1 MIDSTDITN
10 RLLPHCAQYD
20 KFVFESSFVL
30 ENAQKA
36 LLDWE
41 EYNIDKKF
49 ANDIISKGGKNGYI
63 KLNQL
68 ADENDFSAKE
78 IQSKVFTLV
87 AYCDLNAR
95 DKGKYNTYPDK
106 RVIAQ
111 AGIRQ
116 NAWLIQLLKY
126 KNDSTCVTD
135 AIQNVVQYIKHPE
148 KKFPILSEAHRKLI
162 YSYIFKKEY
171 DKSLFDQE
179 LLFFFQSLNLCS
191 FVNKDNQ
198 TYVYTGMLYDI
209 LKGEWQQVPTIQGV
223 LVRDNT
229 DWKEE
234 FFDRMVTND
243 YGIVWWSK
251 NTVDYGQVYSIL
263 RKQIEAGNGFDY
275 YISESGLVKYRA
287 NIVDFSTAND
297 YNKKRDKWKGYNP
310 LWFENDFG
318 DYNDG
323 KQNAKIAFLVDS
335 FEKLNNPIDIN
346 NFITYNNVSLPV
358 QNNMV
363 AFTKIITSSDKNM
376 SDIISDIAALVRQKK
391 NIILQGAPGTGKTYN
406 TAAVALR
413 VLGINDVDSSNHDEV
428 MKKYQH
434 LVDTKRIFFT
444 TFHQSL
450 DYEDFIEGLKPK
462 ANDGAITYGV
472 ENGIFK
478 NICIE
483 SSKSDFEE
491 QYKLLQMHINSLPN
505 KSLNMQTE
513 KEKKP
518 FSISVNGN
526 GNLTVSSGVKLESGD
541 LASSITKEK
550 LRDAIDTDP
559 NICYITQIQK
569 LMDTF
574 SPDRILII
582 DEINRG
588 NVSKIFGELITLLE
602 ADKRRN
608 GSHPI
613 TVTLPYSKTEFSV
626 PSNLYI
632 IGTMNTTDRSAGHI
646 DYAVRRRFAFYTL
659 KANTD
664 AIHSYYDNNKYD
676 NGIHEIALK
685 LFEDIKAFVTK
696 HKSDDFNIE
705 DLMIGHSYFM
715 AETKEELT
723 RKLKY
728 EIIPL
733 IREYEKDGIIS
744 LNSDQRK
751 LLCAEWVNQI
761 V

>member
-1 MIDSTDITN
+1 MIDSTYIKN

-20 KFVFESSFVL
+20 KFISESSFVL
-30 ENAQKA
+30 EHAKKA

-41 EYNIDKKF
+41 EYNIDTKF
-49 ANDIISKGGKNGYI
+49 ADDIIWEGGKKGYI
-63 KLNQL
+63 KFNQL
-68 ADENDFSAKE
+68 AENNNSPAKE
-78 IQSKVFTLV
+78 IQSKVFTLI
-87 AYCDLNAR
+87 AYCDSKAK
-95 DKGKYNTYPDK
+95 DKEKYNVYSDK

-126 KNDSTCVTD
+126 KNNSTSVTD
-135 AIQNVVQYIKHPE
+135 AIQNVIQYIKHPE
-148 KKFPILSEAHRKLI
+148 NRFPIISEAHRKLI
-162 YSYIFKKEY
+162 YGYIFQKEY
-171 DKSLFDQE
+171 DKQLFDQE
-179 LLFFFQSLNLCS
+179 LLSFFQSLNLCP
-191 FVNKDNQ
+191 FVNEDNQ
-198 TYVYTGMLYDI
+198 TYVYTRMLYDI
-209 LKGEWQQVPTIQGV
+209 LKGEWQVPITIQGV

-229 DWKEE
+229 DWKEK
-234 FFDRMVTND
+234 FFDGIAIND
-243 YGIVWWSK
+243 CGIVWWNK
-251 NTVDYGQVYSIL
+251 NTVNHGKVYPIL
-263 RKQIEAGNGFDY
+263 RKQIDAGNAFDY
-275 YISESGLVKYRA
+275 YISELGLVKYRA

-297 YNKKRDKWKGYNP
+297 YNKKRDKWKESNP
-310 LWFENDFG
+310 FWFSYDFG

-323 KQNAKIAFLVDS
+323 KQNAQIAFLVDS

-346 NFITYNNVSLPV
+346 NFITYNNASLPV

-363 AFTKIITSSDKNM
+363 PFTKIITSSNKNM
-376 SDIISDIAALVRQKK
+376 SNIISDIAALVRQKK

-413 VLGINDVDSSNHDEV
+413 VLGINDVDLSNHNEV
-428 MKKYQH
+428 MKQYQD
-434 LVDTKRIFFT
+434 LVDIKRIFFT

-462 ANDGAITYGV
+462 ANDGIITYDV

-483 SSKSDFEE
+483 SPTPDFEE

-505 KSLNMQTE
+505 RSLNMQTE
-513 KEKKP
+513 KDNKP
-518 FSISVNGN
+518 FVINVNGN
-526 GNLTVSSGVKLESGD
+526 GNLTVSSGVKLE
-541 LASSITKEK
+541 LKEPASSITKEK
-550 LRDAIDTDP
+550 LREAAESDP
-559 NICYITQIQK
+559 NICYIAQIRK
-569 LMDTF
+569 LMDTLL
-574 SPDRILII
+574 PDRILII

-632 IGTMNTTDRSAGHI
+632 IGTMNTTDRSVGHI

-664 AIHSYYDNNKYD
+664 AISSYYDNNKHD
-676 NGIHEIALK
+676 NGTRETALK
-685 LFEDIKAFVTK
+685 LFEDIEAFVTK

-705 DLMIGHSYFM
+705 DLMVGHSYFM
-715 AETKEELT
+715 AETKEELKM
-723 RKLKY
+723 KLEY

-744 LNSDQRK
+744 LNNEHRK
-751 LLCAEWVNQI
+751 LLGTEWMSQI